1 MLYQH
6 PSNPLYQYIIYPFNV
21 PPLFQSLPNSM
32 YTQLPQEYIYMYSPF
47 NNNYNYNQQHPNT
60 LNYHLQWNNLTQQQQ
75 QPQLKTSFDYTQ
87 TLTGDVQLQ
96 SVNTNDSNVMQQQNT
111 ISNTITVP
119 MKKGIV

>member
-1 MLYQH
+1 
-6 PSNPLYQYIIYPFNV
+6 
-21 PPLFQSLPNSM
+21 
-32 YTQLPQEYIYMYSPF
+32 MYSPF